1 MYLVYGCIYQRLLN
15 IIIITEVE
23 CTTKD
28 DENDTPLMLAIRYY
42 DSFTMKHL
50 EAAST
55 LERGETSGSIVS
67 LLLNYANVNADNA
80 SGTTPLSLAVQKQ
93 NETIT
98 KLLLQNSN
106 IIVNKPNMQGY
117 SPLHFACAGENVNI
131 VAMLLERGAD
141 VFTKTDKGY
150 IPLHVACRRGRAEV
164 LELLI
169 QKCPD
174 EDQKRLFEAK
184 DNFGNNA
191 LLLAKEAPK
200 SDVFTILYTKHDLSI
215 NSKNNNLD
223 GIFHKFAKE
232 DDGVFNA
239 ELLEKEECVK
249 MLKESNLR
257 RETPLHIACQLGHWK
272 SIILFIEK

>member
-1 MYLVYGCIYQRLLN
+1 
-15 IIIITEVE
+15 
-23 CTTKD
+23 
-28 DENDTPLMLAIRYY
+28 MLAIRYY

-55 LERGETSGSIVS
+55 LERGETSASIVS
-67 LLLNYANVNADNA
+67 FLLSHANFNAHNA

-106 IIVNKPNMQGY
+106 IIVNKPNLQGH

-131 VAMLLERGAD
+131 VGMLLERGAD
-141 VFTKTDKGY
+141 MFTKTDKGY
-150 IPLHVACRRGRAEV
+150 IPFHIACRRGRGEI

-174 EDQKRLFEAK
+174 EDRNRLFEVK
-184 DNFGNNA
+184 DNFGNTA
-191 LLLAKEAPK
+191 LLLAKEAPN
-200 SDVFTILYTKHDLSI
+200 SDAFTILRTKHNLSI
-215 NSKNNNLD
+215 HSKNNNYD

-232 DDGVFNA
+232 DDGMLNA
-239 ELLEKEECVK
+239 ELLEKEECVR
-249 MLKESNLR
+249 MLKESNFK
-257 RETPLHIACQLGHWK
+257 RETPLHIACQSGHWK

>member
-1 MYLVYGCIYQRLLN
+1 MLNTIY
-15 IIIITEVE
+15 ITDVE

-42 DSFTMKHL
+42 DSFTTKHL

-55 LERGETSGSIVS
+55 LERGEASSSIVS
-67 LLLNYANVNADNA
+67 LLLNHANFNAHNA

-106 IIVNKPNMQGY
+106 ILVNKQNLQGY

-131 VAMLLERGAD
+131 VSMLLERGAD
-141 VFTKTDKGY
+141 MFTKTDKGY
-150 IPLHVACRRGRAEV
+150 IPLHIACRKGRAKV

-174 EDQKRLFEAK
+174 VDKDRLFEAK
-184 DNFGNNA
+184 DNFGNSA
-191 LLLAKEAPK
+191 LLLAKEAPNT
-200 SDVFTILYTKHDLSI
+200 DVFTILQTKHNLSI
-215 NSKNNNLD
+215 HSKNKNLD

-232 DDGVFNA
+232 DDGVLNA
-239 ELLEKEECVK
+239 ELLEEEECVR
-249 MLKESNLR
+249 MLMESNLK

-272 SIILFIEK
+272 SIILFIEKYGY